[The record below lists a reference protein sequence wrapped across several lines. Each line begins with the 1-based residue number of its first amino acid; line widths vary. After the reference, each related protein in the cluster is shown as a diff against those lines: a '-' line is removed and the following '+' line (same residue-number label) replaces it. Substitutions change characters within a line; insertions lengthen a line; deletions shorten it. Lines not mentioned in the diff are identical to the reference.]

1 MRSVLH
7 YPGGKKRIASWI
19 IKHMPPHHSYLEP
32 YFGCGAVLF
41 AKQPAPIETV
51 NDLDGEVVNFFRV
64 IRDPESREK
73 LRERITYTPY
83 ARQAYDEAVR
93 VDPKDPVE
101 RAVCFAVKSMQ
112 SHGFRMTGNCGGW
125 KKDVHGREYAYAV
138 KYWNELPESIAE
150 MAIRLKHVQI
160 ENRPALD
167 LIKAYDYENVLM
179 YLDPPYVWSTRGG
192 RKQYNH
198 EMQDQ
203 DHIELLETVTSSKAK
218 VMISGYDCELYDFY
232 LGDWNKVQVAAR
244 AQDNRRRV
252 ETLWMNYDVEAW
264 QITLPV

>member
-1 MRSVLH
+1 MRSVLS
-7 YPGGKKRIASWI
+7 YPGSKKRIASWI

-73 LRERITYTPY
+73 LQEWIAYTPY
-83 ARQAYDEAVR
+83 ARQVYDDVFLREPE
-93 VDPKDPVE
+93 DEVE
-101 RAVCFAVKSMQ
+101 RAACFAVKSMQ
-112 SHGFRMTGNCGGW
+112 SHGFRMTGDCGW
-125 KKDVHGREYAYAV
+125 KKDVCGREKAYAI

-150 MAIRLKHVQI
+150 MAARLKQVQI
-160 ENRPALD
+160 ENCPALE
-167 LIKAYDYENVLM
+167 LIKAFDHENVLM
-179 YLDPPYVWSTRGG
+179 YLDPPYVWSTRTG
-192 RKQYNH
+192 RKQYRH
-198 EMQDQ
+198 EMSDQ
-203 DHIELLETVTSSKAK
+203 DHIELLEMITRSKAK

-232 LGDWNKVQVAAR
+232 LGNWKKVQVAAR

-252 ETLWMNYDVEAW
+252 ETLWMNYDQEAE
-264 QITLPV
+264 QMTLLI

>member
-93 VDPKDPVE
+93 GDPEDPVG
-101 RAVCFAVKSMQ
+101 RAACFAVKSMQ
-112 SHGFRMTGNCGGW
+112 SHGFRMTDDGGW
-125 KKDVHGREYAYAV
+125 KKDVHGREKAYAV
-138 KYWNELPESIAE
+138 RYWNELPESIAE
-150 MAIRLKHVQI
+150 MAIRLKQVQI
-160 ENRPALD
+160 ENCPALE
-167 LIKAYDYENVLM
+167 LIKAFDHENVLM
-179 YLDPPYVWSTRGG
+179 YLDPPYVWSTRCG
-192 RKQYNH
+192 RKQYRH
-198 EMQDQ
+198 EMSDQ
-203 DHIELLETVTSSKAK
+203 DHIELLETITSSKAK

-244 AQDNRRRV
+244 AQDNRRWT
-252 ETLWMNYDVEAW
+252 ETLWMNYDLEDVQLTL
-264 QITLPV
+264 QI

>member
-19 IKHMPPHHSYLEP
+19 IKHMPSHHSYLEP

-41 AKQPAPIETV
+41 AKRPAPIETV

-64 IRDPESREK
+64 IREPESRK
-73 LRERITYTPY
+73 RLQDWITYTPY
-83 ARQAYDEAVR
+83 ARRAYEEIARD
-93 VDPKDPVE
+93 DPVDPVE

-112 SHGFRMTGNCGGW
+112 SHGFRMTGDSGGW
-125 KKDVHGREYAYAV
+125 KKDVYGRERAYAV
-138 KYWNELPESIAE
+138 KYWNELPECIAE
-150 MAIRLKHVQI
+150 MAVRLKQVQI

-167 LIKAYDYENVLM
+167 LIKDYGRNGVLM

-198 EMQDQ
+198 EMSDQ
-203 DHIELLETVTSSKAK
+203 DHIEMLEEVTSSKAK

-232 LGDWNKVQVAAR
+232 LGKWKKVQVAAR
-244 AQDNRRRV
+244 AQNNKQCI
-252 ETLWMNYDVEAW
+252 ETLWMNYEQESR
-264 QITLPV
+264 QITMQI